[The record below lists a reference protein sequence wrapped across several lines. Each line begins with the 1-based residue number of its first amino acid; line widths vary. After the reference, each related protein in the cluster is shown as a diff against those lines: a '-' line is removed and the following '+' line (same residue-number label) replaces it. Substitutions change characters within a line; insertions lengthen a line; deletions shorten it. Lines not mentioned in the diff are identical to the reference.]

1 MTPSR
6 LQSRAEASD
15 PAVGFEPHRRH
26 LLSVAYRFLGSVSD
40 AEDIVQETY
49 LRWVETDAA
58 AIREPRAYLT
68 RVASRLCLDQLK
80 SARARRERY
89 VGPWLPEPIVQAAGF
104 VAGPAQECADDVAIA
119 LMLALE
125 RLSPLERAA
134 FVLHDAFGQSFE
146 EIAATL
152 DRSAAACRQLA
163 SRART
168 RLREARPR
176 FAVTPGEG
184 ERLAAAF
191 QQAAQSGDLAGL
203 TRLLAPEAVL
213 HSDSGGKV
221 RSARRPILGADRV
234 ARMFAKLL
242 PKKGPPRAFAFV
254 RVNGLPGWLAMDAN
268 GIVETLALEI
278 CDGRIV
284 ALYLVRNPD
293 KLRHV
298 PPPGQVPWTSPSAPE
313 IAVVQDSRPPPL
325 TDLRLT

>member
-6 LQSRAEASD
+6 QPSCADRTDQAA
-15 PAVGFEPHRRH
+15 GFEPHRRH

-40 AEDIVQETY
+40 AEDIVQETW
-49 LRWVETDAA
+49 LRWAETDAA
-58 AIREPRAYLT
+58 RVREPRAYLT

-104 VAGPAQECADDVAIA
+104 VAGPAAERADDIAIA

-125 RLSPLERAA
+125 RLSPPERAA

-146 EIAATL
+146 EVAATL
-152 DRSAAACRQLA
+152 GRSATACRQLA

-176 FAVTPGEG
+176 FAVPAGEG
-184 ERLAAAF
+184 ERLVAAF

-213 HSDSGGKV
+213 HSDGGGRV
-221 RSARRPILGADRV
+221 RAARRQILGADRI
-234 ARMFAKLL
+234 ARMFSILL
-242 PKKGPPRAFAFV
+242 PKKGPPRAFTFAHI
-254 RVNGLPGWLAMDAN
+254 NGLPGWLAVDAY
-268 GIVETLALEI
+268 GITETLALDI
-278 CDGRIV
+278 RDGRIA

-298 PPPGQVPWTSPSAPE
+298 PAPGQASWP
-313 IAVVQDSRPPPL
+313 QPPPPE
-325 TDLRLT
+325 TATIKIPAHRD